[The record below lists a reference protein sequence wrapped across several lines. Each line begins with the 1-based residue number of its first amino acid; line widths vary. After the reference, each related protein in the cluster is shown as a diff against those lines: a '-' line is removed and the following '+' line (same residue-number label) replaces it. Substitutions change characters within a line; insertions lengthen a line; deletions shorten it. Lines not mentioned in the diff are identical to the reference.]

1 MQKEKRRHSRIPFFG
16 KAKISTSPRS
26 IEVMISNIS
35 LGGLL
40 FHSNKDFELGKEMV
54 IQVKGAHKGKSF
66 EEKVTG
72 RIVAVHR
79 GTAGNSYG
87 LQFGAYLDESRQP
100 CLLASVTGS
109 RKKGITSFLRD
120 S

>member
-1 MQKEKRRHSRIPFFG
+1 MDQRQHSRVPLFT
-16 KAKISTSPRS
+16 KAKVVSGARPLEIT
-26 IEVMISNIS
+26 VSNIS

-40 FHSNKDFELGKEMV
+40 FHSIKDFELGKEMV
-54 IQVKGAHKGKSF
+54 IQIKGTFRSKEF

-79 GTAGNSYG
+79 SSAGNSYG
-87 LQFGAYLDESRQP
+87 FQFGVYLEESRHP
-100 CLLASVTGS
+100 SLVAFVNRS

>member
-1 MQKEKRRHSRIPFFG
+1 MEKRRHSRIPFFG
-16 KAKISTSPRS
+16 KAKITTATRP
-26 IEVMISNIS
+26 IEVAISNIS

-54 IQVKGAHKGKSF
+54 IQIKGAHKGKEF

-79 GTAGNSYG
+79 GSAGNSYG
-87 LQFGAYLDESRQP
+87 LQFGTYLDESRQP

-120 S
+120 N

>member
-1 MQKEKRRHSRIPFFG
+1 MEKEKRRHSRVPFSG
-16 KAKISTSPRS
+16 KAKIPTSPRAV
-26 IEVMISNIS
+26 EVMISNIS

-40 FHSNKDFELGKEMV
+40 FHSKKDFELGKEMV
-54 IQVKGAHKGKSF
+54 IQVKGSHRGKGF

-100 CLLASVTGS
+100 FLLATVTGS